1 MAIKLCQKYHRWL
14 VSTTVLKL
22 FKRRLERRIKEF
34 RDEKRNEEALIITS
48 LPNNLRLTPASHSR
62 ISTKKSCYLSF
73 QSLTLIMSRYSCWGA
88 RNTFCI
94 IDLLKSLSPLRN
106 KEFNIHFRRA
116 SHTAFP
122 VMNFHYLNNSTPF
135 SFSFLFLFPPP
146 KENIFILTESRSFR
160 ARIIK
165 VVFIQRKQEG
175 SRGERAKNVFWHS
188 NCVSVW

>member
-34 RDEKRNEEALIITS
+34 RDEKRNGEALIITS
-48 LPNNLRLTPASHSR
+48 LPSNLNLTPASHSR

-135 SFSFLFLFPPP
+135 SFSFLFLFPP
-146 KENIFILTESRSFR
+146 
-160 ARIIK
+160 A
-165 VVFIQRKQEG
+165 QRKYIYFDWKQKF
-175 SRGERAKNVFWHS
+175 SRAHY
-188 NCVSVW
+188 